1 MSAADMPELVRAIL
15 PGSPPCAAR
24 PSANALTVAAS
35 LPRVANGTPRLSSI
49 GLTCPPGAAVGLR
62 PHAMTEQPAQGQD
75 GRTWPPG
82 FAAGAEH
89 RWSDAETACD
99 LIETNAQR
107 TD

>member
-1 MSAADMPELVRAIL
+1 
-15 PGSPPCAAR
+15 
-24 PSANALTVAAS
+24 
-35 LPRVANGTPRLSSI
+35 
-49 GLTCPPGAAVGLR
+49 
-62 PHAMTEQPAQGQD
+62 MTGQPAQGQD

-99 LIETNAQR
+99 LIEANAQR

>member
-1 MSAADMPELVRAIL
+1 MKWNRSEVICAFGKCPRHTAAVQHRA
-15 PGSPPCAAR
+15 
-24 PSANALTVAAS
+24 
-35 LPRVANGTPRLSSI
+35 RL
-49 GLTCPPGAAVGLR
+49 PGAAAGLR
-62 PHAMTEQPAQGQD
+62 PHAMTVQPAQGQD

-99 LIETNAQR
+99 LIEANAQR